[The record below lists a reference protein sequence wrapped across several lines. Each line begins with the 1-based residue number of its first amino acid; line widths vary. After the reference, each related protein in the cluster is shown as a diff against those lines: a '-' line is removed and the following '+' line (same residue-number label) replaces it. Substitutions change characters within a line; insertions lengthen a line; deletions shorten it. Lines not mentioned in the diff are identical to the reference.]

1 MRVRRRD
8 REKGIERQGR
18 RESWGGCKEL
28 YPTQESHISNM
39 GRERQISISQ
49 LSRPSNNKIIGN
61 GKTPLAP

>member
-1 MRVRRRD
+1 MRIRRRD

-49 LSRPSNNKIIGN
+49 
-61 GKTPLAP
+61 